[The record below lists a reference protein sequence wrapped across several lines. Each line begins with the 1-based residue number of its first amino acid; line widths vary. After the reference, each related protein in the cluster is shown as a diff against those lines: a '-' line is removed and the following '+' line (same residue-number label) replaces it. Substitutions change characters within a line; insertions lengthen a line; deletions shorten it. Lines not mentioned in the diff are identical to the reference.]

1 MADNKK
7 DSQDEISLSDVPD
20 KDLDK
25 LQGSLDKRK
34 SEADEK
40 FESER
45 AKKAK
50 KFIEDDAKHM
60 AALRAKN
67 NGTTEKPKLTEKNK
81 QVDFNKAVL
90 YLLNKI

>member
-7 DSQDEISLSDVPD
+7 DSNDEISLSDVPD

-25 LQGSLDKRK
+25 LQDSLDKRK
-34 SEADEK
+34 SDADEK

-45 AKKAK
+45 AKRAK

-60 AALRAKN
+60 AALRTKN
-67 NGTTEKPKLTEKNK
+67 HGIMEKPNLTEKSK
-81 QVDFNKAVL
+81 QADFNKAVL
-90 YLLNKI
+90 YLLSKI